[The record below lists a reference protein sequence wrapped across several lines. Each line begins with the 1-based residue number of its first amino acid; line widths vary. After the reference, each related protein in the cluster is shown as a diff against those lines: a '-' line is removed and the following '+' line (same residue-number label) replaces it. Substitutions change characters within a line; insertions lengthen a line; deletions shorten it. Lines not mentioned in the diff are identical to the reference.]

1 VKGPNRVWSVDGHDK
16 LKEYGFEI
24 YGGIDGYSRF
34 MLNYWVNHC
43 NATEVAV
50 MKFYLATVAL
60 YGLPEVIRSDKG
72 KETNLMTESHV
83 KLQRRNHPSIP
94 FHKAYIFGKSTRNI
108 RIESW
113 WSRLI
118 SSQTAPWKS
127 YFVSLKENGFF
138 DGSEVDKTALQYLY
152 MDEIYAQI

>member
-1 VKGPNRVWSVDGHDK
+1 
-16 LKEYGFEI
+16 
-24 YGGIDGYSRF
+24 

-50 MKFYLATVAL
+50 MKFYLATRAV
-60 YGLPEVIRSDKG
+60 YGRPEVIRSDKG

-94 FHKAYIFGKSTRNI
+94 FHKASIFGNSTRNM

-118 SSQTAPWKS
+118 SSQPAPRRRH
-127 YFVSLKENGFF
+127 FVS
-138 DGSEVDKTALQYLY
+138 
-152 MDEIYAQI
+152 